1 MFFFF
6 SFVVTTNL
14 SADKTPL
21 SKLHSILINVRAMK
35 IYPYFGGKY
44 LNILDPKIHSTC
56 TADLYFV
63 HQMELCTA
71 NYDRL
76 LVLSVN

>member
-1 MFFFF
+1 
-6 SFVVTTNL
+6 
-14 SADKTPL
+14 
-21 SKLHSILINVRAMK
+21 MK
-35 IYPYFGGKY
+35 IYPYFGGGGGGGKY
-44 LNILDPKIHSTC
+44 LNLHILDPKTHSTC